1 MLAGQRTAGPKYAII
16 EVFGIVQESGNG
28 VKGLGYRGLRC
39 HSETLQASTI
49 YTGYLKVQGEKDM
62 GYQLNE
68 ETFQK
73 VFDAWSR
80 DYDLYAPKLYAG
92 TGRFSETDVVRYGV
106 IKSPEDIV

>member
-1 MLAGQRTAGPKYAII
+1 MVQVFLPSKPAPAGIQRLETRD
-16 EVFGIVQESGNG
+16 SR
-28 VKGLGYRGLRC
+28 L
-39 HSETLQASTI
+39 ETLFLSAI
-49 YTGYLKVQGEKDM
+49 HIFTGYLKVQGEKDM

>member
-1 MLAGQRTAGPKYAII
+1 
-16 EVFGIVQESGNG
+16 
-28 VKGLGYRGLRC
+28 
-39 HSETLQASTI
+39 
-49 YTGYLKVQGEKDM
+49 M